1 MHVTKGDIDKETFF
15 FILFPFFREVQVTL
29 DSAFQENIVQNI
41 LIKFFA
47 ESTGMAKLF
56 PQLFRIGEQK
66 LLFETMLS
74 KLKLSKKS
82 RKEISL
88 VHNSENSEEDV
99 GMDEVDEEVE
109 SEVEKI
115 ENTVATT
122 STTKATTKILATTA
136 PAAPLAITPTPVAA
150 AVVAVAASSSTVVV
164 PTVSFLAS
172 IDFTGAIA
180 GYTFKNVSLSMTFF
194 ALFGVI

>member
-29 DSAFQENIVQNI
+29 DSTFQENIVQNI

-82 RKEISL
+82 RQEISL
-88 VHNSENSEEDV
+88 VHTSEKSEEDV
-99 GMDEVDEEVE
+99 GMNEVDEEVE

-115 ENTVATT
+115 ENIVATT
-122 STTKATTKILATTA
+122 TRATLKTKIIATPTV
-136 PAAPLAITPTPVAA
+136 APLAITPTPVAA
-150 AVVAVAASSSTVVV
+150 AVVAAAVSSSTVVV

-172 IDFTGAIA
+172 TDFTGAIA

-194 ALFGVI
+194 VLFGVI